1 MRGVTVGEHNACLFT
16 KRMTHTCVCLDPGA
30 YMSGLPGV
38 LAGRPTQGSAR
49 YVERR
54 DAGQV
59 FGSDEVVR
67 EYAGA
72 QGDLCGFDSHLK
84 PRWIPL

>member
-1 MRGVTVGEHNACLFT
+1 
-16 KRMTHTCVCLDPGA
+16 
-30 YMSGLPGV
+30 
-38 LAGRPTQGSAR
+38 
-49 YVERR
+49 
-54 DAGQV
+54 
-59 FGSDEVVR
+59 VVR